1 MKWGFIILLI
11 LLSSQS
17 WSQQPAWEG
26 KFFAP
31 DKALHFTASVAFTML
46 ATETAKDYNVKN
58 PELIGIIS
66 GFSLGLAKEFL
77 YDKHQSSRDL
87 LADFGGCVL
96 AIPLNRFIN
105 KKIEKVYKKKG
116 WN

>member
-1 MKWGFIILLI
+1 MKKVVTILLI
-11 LLSSQS
+11 LFSLSC

-26 KFFAP
+26 KIFGK
-31 DKALHFTASVAFTML
+31 DKALHFTASMLITMT
-46 ATETAKDYNVKN
+46 AIETAKDWNVRN
-58 PELIGIIS
+58 PELIGVVV
-66 GFSLGLAKEFL
+66 GFSVGLAKEFL
-77 YDKHQSSRDL
+77 YDEHQSSRDL